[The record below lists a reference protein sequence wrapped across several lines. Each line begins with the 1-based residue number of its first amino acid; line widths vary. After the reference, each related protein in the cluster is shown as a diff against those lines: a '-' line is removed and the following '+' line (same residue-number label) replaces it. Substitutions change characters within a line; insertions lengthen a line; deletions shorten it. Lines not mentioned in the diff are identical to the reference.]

1 MIQNEKKTVEFRV
14 VDDEELPPIIFS
26 QTENNEVKVIIN
38 TYHRLWV
45 LLNRRTILG
54 SLESLGEKID
64 NILTAYLEE
73 QHNFEKEDR
82 ELI

>member
-38 TYHRLWV
+38 THHRLWI

-54 SLESLGEKID
+54 SLESLGEKMD